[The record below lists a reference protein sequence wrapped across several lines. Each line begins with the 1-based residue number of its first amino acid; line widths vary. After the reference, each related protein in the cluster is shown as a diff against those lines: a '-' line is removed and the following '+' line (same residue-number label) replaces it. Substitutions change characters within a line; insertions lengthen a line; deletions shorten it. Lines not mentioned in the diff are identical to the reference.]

1 MGDVFA
7 VNVGFKSKLRRV
19 TVALGG
25 SSRAAT
31 STERAETDQKINEDR
46 KLAIQ
51 AWSVLF
57 LSVRVLLTPT
67 NSIVRVM
74 KARKQATHA
83 QLVNEVTRLLAQR
96 FQPKPA
102 TIKKQ
107 IESLIERDYL
117 ERSATERKTLLYI
130 A

>member
-1 MGDVFA
+1 LQVLTKTPAEPKKKVETGDVFA
-7 VNVGFKSKLRRV
+7 VNAAFKSKLRRV

-51 AWSVLF
+51 AC
-57 LSVRVLLTPT
+57 
-67 NSIVRVM
+67 IVRVM

-102 TIKKQ
+102 TVKKQ

-117 ERSATERKTLLYI
+117 ERSTTERKMLLYI